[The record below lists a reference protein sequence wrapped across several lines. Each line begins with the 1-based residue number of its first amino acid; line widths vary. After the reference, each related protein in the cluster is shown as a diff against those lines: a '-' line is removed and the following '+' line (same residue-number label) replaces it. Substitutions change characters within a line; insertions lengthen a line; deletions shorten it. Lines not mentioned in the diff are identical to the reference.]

1 MPDTVGITT
10 VKRRGQ
16 QRRFGYV
23 TWASLL
29 DEGNPVFS
37 KIVVRAVVCTDER
50 LAAKQTHRQ
59 VVRTRLQLDLSVVQ
73 AHAEW
78 IRLVAVRPNYVQRI
92 RHVAPALGVL
102 RHKREVVTDQ
112 FESWLIFFFDV
123 AENRVG

>member
-1 MPDTVGITT
+1 E
-10 VKRRGQ
+10 RLGQ
-16 QRRFGYV
+16 QRRFSYV

-37 KIVVRAVVCTDER
+37 KIVVRAVVCTDEC

-59 VVRTRLQLDLSVVQ
+59 VVRPRLQPDPAVMQ
-73 AHAEW
+73 AHAER
-78 IRLVAVRPNYVQRI
+78 IRLVTVGPNYVQRI

-112 FESWLIFFFDV
+112 FEGWLIFFFDV
-123 AENRVG
+123 AEN